1 MIINQKKANTN
12 AEGDDNETAINH
24 DSNEGRNE
32 SSEDEWDDDAGYT
45 VFHGFESY
53 FRDIDSKNGKDEQ
66 DYTGEEGKALL
77 IERAKKRC
85 GRTYILG

>member
-1 MIINQKKANTN
+1 MNWSDNQSKKANTN

-24 DSNEGRNE
+24 DSNEDRNE

-53 FRDIDSKNGKDEQ
+53 FREIDSKMGKTNQ
-66 DYTGEEGKALL
+66 TILAKGK
-77 IERAKKRC
+77 
-85 GRTYILG
+85 GVTN